1 MNDNTF
7 KYKINEDNSSIA
19 IIELGAKVLGG
30 SDSLTFNSL
39 LEELVDKGI
48 SYFIINLEKV
58 EVMNSSGLGM
68 LVGALSNM
76 KKRNARLA
84 LLSVPEKFK
93 NLLSMTHLN
102 KVFKLFSSLEEAIKA
117 C

>member
-1 MNDNTF
+1 MIENSY
-7 KYKINEDNSSIA
+7 KYKINENNSSIA

-30 SDSLTFNSL
+30 SDSLSFNSL
-39 LEELVDKGI
+39 LEELNEKGV

-58 EVMNSSGLGM
+58 EIMNSSGLGM

-84 LLSVPEKFK
+84 LLSVPEKFR

-102 KVFKLFSSLEEAIKA
+102 QVFEIFDSEEKAIKA